1 MQGGGGTCR
10 GGGGATLIS
19 QNAVLTGKPP
29 LEGQEM
35 TIVSLLWFVKN
46 KPYIASYETREA
58 HMFQESPSLLGLVV
72 CILCES
78 IPVFS
83 SGSCRKEMRGF
94 SSLQGKLLLQP
105 PGPYWNPPVFP
116 YKDLQV

>member
-1 MQGGGGTCR
+1 VCSRKTQR
-10 GGGGATLIS
+10 GEKATLIS

-35 TIVSLLWFVKN
+35 TIFSLLWFMKD
-46 KPYIASYETREA
+46 KPYTASCETRDT
-58 HMFQESPSLLGLVV
+58 HVFQESPSLLGLVG
-72 CILCES
+72 CILHES

-83 SGSCRKEMRGF
+83 SGSCRKEMRSF

-105 PGPYWNPPVFP
+105 PGPYWKASCVSPIRT
-116 YKDLQV
+116 YRLS